1 MGLLDEH
8 DDDPQIVNIF
18 DFYKLHGLADQ
29 TVYQLVLHC
38 LLTRSFAL
46 EADARAAALF
56 EMMGRRQTGDPA
68 SGDDDVEFSC
78 AAVHGL

>member
-46 EADARAAALF
+46 EADARAAALELGIVIPYVF
-56 EMMGRRQTGDPA
+56 PDNGQM
-68 SGDDDVEFSC
+68 
-78 AAVHGL
+78 H